1 MKSCTLKCMSYNANL
16 IIRSRILTIQKLR
29 EANLCKNI
37 YFNAI
42 VS

>member
-1 MKSCTLKCMSYNANL
+1 MKSCTIKCMSYNANL
-16 IIRSRILTIQKLR
+16 IRSRILTIQKLR
-29 EANLCKNI
+29 EANSCKNI